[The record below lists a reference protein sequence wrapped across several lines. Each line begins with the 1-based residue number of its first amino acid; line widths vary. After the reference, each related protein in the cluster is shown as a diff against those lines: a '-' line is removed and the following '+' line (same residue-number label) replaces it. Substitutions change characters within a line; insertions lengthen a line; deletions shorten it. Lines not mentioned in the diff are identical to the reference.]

1 MQSNVETCVK
11 LDFFFFMDIFCIQFF
26 FAVFFLSLQRDFP
39 LQGKVHKEYEYF
51 FRYYSTPLCPL
62 VPFLLQFAI
71 QIKAAAY

>member
-1 MQSNVETCVK
+1 
-11 LDFFFFMDIFCIQFF
+11 MDIFCIQFF

>member
-1 MQSNVETCVK
+1 MQSTVETSVK
-11 LDFFFFMDIFCIQFF
+11 FDHFQGQI
-26 FAVFFLSLQRDFP
+26 VFGSLQRDFL